1 MSRSNLHTIVIL
13 STADFDAP
21 LWTNKQHLAVGLA
34 NHFQIIFINSLG
46 LRQPKFNK
54 QDLQRLKQK
63 LHRSKK
69 LINDSRITI
78 LNPWVLPFHN
88 FYLIRVFNNLFM
100 RMFCILKI
108 RNRKNSLLWTF
119 SPVTY
124 GLHSFFAKVVY
135 HSVDLLETFPGI
147 SPSLVTKSEL
157 RLLKS
162 ADLVLASSRPIEQKL
177 QKLHP
182 RAVTLF
188 ENVADTSVFY
198 NKKSVR
204 SLEAVFAG
212 NLTPTKINFNLFESL
227 AEKNLKLTLAG
238 SISIDGADS
247 IHIQDLLK
255 KYSNISY
262 LGELTPNDLNELFN
276 KCKIGLIPYKL
287 NAHTRGIY
295 PMKVHEYGAAGL
307 TVVSTKLP
315 GLLEFSE
322 SNIVKLVE
330 DKDFVDEVVRQ
341 LNLFT
346 PLLSNTSSDF
356 SSVKSWEN
364 RIAQI
369 LELLNRTYS
378 S

>member
-1 MSRSNLHTIVIL
+1 MSQSNLQTIVIL

-34 NHFQIIFINSLG
+34 NHFEIIFINSLG

-54 QDLQRLKQK
+54 QDLMRLKQK
-63 LHRSKK
+63 LHKSKK
-69 LINDSRITI
+69 PINNSRITV

-88 FYLIRVFNNLFM
+88 LYLIRIFNNLFM

-147 SPSLVTKSEL
+147 SHSLITKSEE

-182 RAVTLF
+182 RTVTLF
-188 ENVADTSVFY
+188 ENVADTNVFY

-212 NLTPTKINFNLFESL
+212 NLTPSKINLNLFESL
-227 AEKNLKLTLAG
+227 AKENLKLTLAG
-238 SISIDGADS
+238 SISIDGTDS
-247 IHIQDLLK
+247 IYIQHLLK

-287 NAHTRGIY
+287 NVHTRGIY
-295 PMKVHEYGAAGL
+295 PMKVHEYGSAGL

-322 SNIVKLVE
+322 SKVVKLVE
-330 DKDFVDEVVRQ
+330 DEDFVDEVVRQ

-346 PLLSNTSSDF
+346 PELSIASSDF
-356 SSVKSWEN
+356 SSLKSWKN
-364 RIAQI
+364 RIAQV
-369 LELLNRTYS
+369 LELLNHTYES
-378 S
+378 